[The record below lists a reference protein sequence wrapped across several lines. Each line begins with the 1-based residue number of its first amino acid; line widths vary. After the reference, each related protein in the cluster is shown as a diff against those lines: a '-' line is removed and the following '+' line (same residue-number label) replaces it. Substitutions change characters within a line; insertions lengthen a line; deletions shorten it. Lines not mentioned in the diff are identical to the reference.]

1 MNDVC
6 NWFSAVSIRGPCYN
20 IYVECIAKKGVF
32 DMYTVRFQLELSG
45 SEKRFLSKSFRI
57 MKPGRKVFWLI

>member
-1 MNDVC
+1 MTYVTVFQQFLYVDHV
-6 NWFSAVSIRGPCYN
+6 I
-20 IYVECIAKKGVF
+20 IYVECIAKKGDF